1 MNTLKEIVTK
11 TWIFVAGVVLI
22 LGSSSAMAF
31 ALDRN
36 VPASA
41 TANVVTTNA
50 KETINSSSLGTGV
63 TAEYSVTDLSKTGP
77 ERAGQIKRKLSMI
90 KDITPEQIEEKYN
103 TIIAN
108 LTPGAKDISAG
119 QAATYAADILEKAY
133 KVDFKGYTAEANF
146 SRNPIP
152 NSDNWTVIFHSPE
165 EIQNKDQQ
173 RFAKSYIAS
182 VNSVNGTMQ
191 NASFFDPDYDTYDT
205 YINKN
210 LNDPLWMEKAEQ
222 AISAIL
228 PKNVT
233 ISSSKVISALPE
245 GGITVVSELSDGSA
259 CSVRLTG
266 ENKEALAYVFFP
278 NGYDES
284 LNFNPATDK
293 AVG

>member
-1 MNTLKEIVTK
+1 MKKLNQIVTK

-22 LGSSSAMAF
+22 VGSSSAMAY

-41 TANVVTTNA
+41 TANVVTANV

-77 ERAGQIKRKLSMI
+77 ARGDQIRAKLSMI

-103 TIIAN
+103 TIISN
-108 LTPGAKDISAG
+108 LTPGAKDISAE
-119 QAATYAADILEKAY
+119 QAAAYAANILEKAY
-133 KVDFKGYTAEANF
+133 KVDFKGYTAEASF

-152 NSDNWTVIFHSPE
+152 NSDNWTIIFHSPE
-165 EIQNKDQQ
+165 ETQNKDQK
-173 RFAKSYIAS
+173 RTAKSYIAS

-191 NASFFDPDYDTYDT
+191 DASFFDPVYTT

-210 LNDPLWMEKAEQ
+210 LKDPVWKEKAEQ

-228 PKNVT
+228 PKNVS
-233 ISSSKVISALPE
+233 ISSSRVISAIPE
-245 GGITVVSELSDGSA
+245 GGVTVVTELSDGSA

-266 ENKEALAYVFFP
+266 ENKEAVAYIFFP
-278 NGYDES
+278 NGYDGS
-284 LNFNPATDK
+284 LDFNPATDK